1 MEQKYGAL
9 RICATL
15 NKLIGWIILVVGSF
29 AAITIIS
36 TSGFTFG
43 FPILIIS
50 IFIGLIL
57 IATGELI
64 YVIIDIEA
72 NTRKSS
78 FTETNQTSK
87 LDTIISNL
95 NTNVSYKSTLEL
107 KNKLMQ
113 KGYVVNESNT
123 NDGKYKCEVKRGTTL
138 KYFYSANE
146 FIAFASIETD

>member
-15 NKLIGWIILVVGSF
+15 NTLIGWIILVVGSL
-29 AAITIIS
+29 AAIKIIS
-36 TSGFTFG
+36 TSGFNFG
-43 FPILIIS
+43 FPIFIIS
-50 IFIGLIL
+50 LFIGLIL

-64 YVIIDIEA
+64 YVIIDIEE

-78 FTETNQTSK
+78 FTETHQTSK

-95 NTNVSYKSTLEL
+95 DTNVSYKSTLEL
-107 KNKLMQ
+107 KNKLIQ

-123 NDGKYKCEVKRGTTL
+123 NEGKYKCEVKKGTTL

-146 FIAFASIETD
+146 FIAFASNETD

>member
-15 NKLIGWIILVVGSF
+15 NKLIGWIILVVGLL
-29 AAITIIS
+29 AAIKIIS

-78 FTETNQTSK
+78 FTETHQTSK
-87 LDTIISNL
+87 LDAIFSNL
-95 NTNVSYKSTLEL
+95 NTNASYKSTLEF

-123 NDGKYKCEVKRGTTL
+123 NEGKYKCEVKKGTTL

-146 FIAFASIETD
+146 FIAFASNETD